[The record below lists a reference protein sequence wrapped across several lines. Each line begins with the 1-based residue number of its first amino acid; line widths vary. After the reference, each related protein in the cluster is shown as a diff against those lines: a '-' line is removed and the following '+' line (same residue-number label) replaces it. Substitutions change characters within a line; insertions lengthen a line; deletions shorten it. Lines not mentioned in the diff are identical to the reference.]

1 MSISTSIT
9 AFAPAASDFTGDE
22 GLIVVRTA
30 PAAGLPR
37 VALATAASAQ
47 AFGII
52 EYVGFGALGQEL
64 RICDFG
70 KTFVVLGAGWGAP
83 AATEA
88 AFMSDAN
95 GAAIPATAGSRVV
108 GRLTFN
114 ELTSLAA
121 GNRVECLVYPF
132 ELET

>member
-1 MSISTSIT
+1 
-9 AFAPAASDFTGDE
+9 
-22 GLIVVRTA
+22 
-30 PAAGLPR
+30 
-37 VALATAASAQ
+37 
-47 AFGII
+47 
-52 EYVGFGALGQEL
+52 
-64 RICDFG
+64 
-70 KTFVVLGAGWGAP
+70 VVLGAGWGAP

>member
-22 GLIVVRTA
+22 GRIVSRTA
-30 PAAGLPR
+30 PAAGKPR
-37 VALATAASAQ
+37 VALSTAADAQ

-52 EYVGFGALGQEL
+52 ECVGYGALGQEL

-70 KTFVVLGAGWGAP
+70 KSFVVLGAGWGAP
-83 AATEA
+83 GATEA
-88 AFMSDAN
+88 AFMSDAA

>member
-1 MSISTSIT
+1 MSISTSVT

-70 KTFVVLGAGWGAP
+70 KSFVVLGAGWGAP

>member
-1 MSISTSIT
+1 MSISTSVT

>member
-1 MSISTSIT
+1 VSISTSIT

>member
-1 MSISTSIT
+1 MSISTSVT
-9 AFAPAASDFTGDE
+9 AFAPAASNFAGNE

-52 EYVGFGALGQEL
+52 ECVGFGALGQEL

-70 KTFVVLGAGWGAP
+70 KSFVVLGAGWGAP

-88 AFMSDAN
+88 AFMSDAA

>member
-1 MSISTSIT
+1 VSISTSVT

>member
-70 KTFVVLGAGWGAP
+70 KSFVVLGAGWGAP

>member
-1 MSISTSIT
+1 VTSTSIT
-9 AFAPAASDFTGDE
+9 AFAPASSDYTGNE
-22 GLIVVRTA
+22 GLIVSRSA
-30 PAAGLPR
+30 PASGKPR
-37 VALATAASAQ
+37 VALSTAADAQ

-52 EYVGFGALGQEL
+52 EYVGYGALGQEL
-64 RICDFG
+64 RIADFG
-70 KTFVVLGAGWGAP
+70 KSFVLLGAGWGAP
-83 AATEA
+83 GATEA

-114 ELTSLAA
+114 ELANLAA
-121 GNRVECLVYPF
+121 GNRVECFVAPF